1 MERPCSS
8 AHVLESSCCRPCVQ
22 DPAEGWGSAALW
34 RVSRE
39 GDEAWGGVGPDTS
52 LCGTLEFQP
61 GDEGLLGQ
69 ARSATLQLCGLGPRF
84 FIRKMGPLAALC
96 NNAITWLA
104 GSMTRHL

>member
-69 ARSATLQLCGLGPRF
+69 ACSATLQLCGLGL
-84 FIRKMGPLAALC
+84 GTPLCCASGCARVSGRPWEGEAAL
-96 NNAITWLA
+96 
-104 GSMTRHL
+104 

>member
-1 MERPCSS
+1 MC
-8 AHVLESSCCRPCVQ
+8 VLGNSFLHSENRDHPG
-22 DPAEGWGSAALW
+22 A
-34 RVSRE
+34 
-39 GDEAWGGVGPDTS
+39 EAWIFSKCHFLKRSQGRAAVLGS
-52 LCGTLEFQP
+52 
-61 GDEGLLGQ
+61 LLGQ